1 MGDLNR
7 SLRGSTLMRK
17 TMRYMDEP
25 RELVAALL
33 RITAA
38 LTAVVLIAHAVV
50 CYNRAQLAVK
60 PYVVGFVWP

>member
-17 TMRYMDEP
+17 TMHYMDEP
-25 RELVAALL
+25 RELVATLL

-38 LTAVVLIAHAVV
+38 LTAVILITHAIAY
-50 CYNRAQLAVK
+50 YNRAPFAVK
-60 PYVVGFVWP
+60 PYVGDFV

>member
-1 MGDLNR
+1 
-7 SLRGSTLMRK
+7 MRK

-38 LTAVVLIAHAVV
+38 LTAVVLIAHAMV